1 MKNLAEIADGLQ
13 EVLDDKDE
21 VREIAIKSSRAII
34 RLSGSA
40 VHRLH
45 KGEDIQEDLHSALNE
60 VDRLRGL
67 LQEHPD
73 LWNSGLVSDA
83 LQEVS
88 EAAIVDSL
96 VRGKD
101 LPWPD
106 DLGVTAPSYLLGLA
120 DAIGEV
126 RRLVL
131 KDLQEGNVDRAS
143 EYLDVMEEM
152 YLVLMRFDHPQALV
166 PVKRKQDVARSL
178 VEKTR
183 GDVALAM
190 NSARL
195 QKRLDELM
203 KRL

>member
-1 MKNLAEIADGLQ
+1 MKNLVEIADGLQ

-73 LWNSGLVSDA
+73 LWNSGLVADA

-96 VRGKD
+96 VRGRD

-106 DLGVTAPSYLLGLA
+106 DLGVTAASYLLGLA

-131 KDLQEGNVDRAS
+131 KDLQEGDVDRAS
-143 EYLDVMEEM
+143 DHLDTMEEM

-203 KRL
+203 ERL